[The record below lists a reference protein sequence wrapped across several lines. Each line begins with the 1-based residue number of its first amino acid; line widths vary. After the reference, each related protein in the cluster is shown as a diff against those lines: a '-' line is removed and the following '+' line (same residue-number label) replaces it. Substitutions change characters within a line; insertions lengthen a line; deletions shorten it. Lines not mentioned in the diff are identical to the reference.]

1 MRKKRASKY
10 IYIYIL
16 YLLVNRSFSNL
27 DKYCTADSIKRRCTK
42 LLCKC
47 AYYVGVPW
55 YGRYAFHITVSKCQ
69 AAALRTPPPR
79 WDLSYLIQPM
89 QVMTCCQDGWFMTK
103 MHAPPFTKAGFWNR
117 RALRWF
123 TDNRSNRSL
132 EGDGQ
137 TQSVDRSD
145 RWMFSFHNSCFPVWC
160 LNRYIPWLYHG
171 VWREFGLRRLRW
183 EG

>member
-1 MRKKRASKY
+1 MKKKGQQK
-10 IYIYIL
+10 IYIYICMCI

-27 DKYCTADSIKRRCTK
+27 DNYCTADSIKRRCTK

-89 QVMTCCQDGWFMTK
+89 QVMTCCQDGRFMTK
-103 MHAPPFTKAGFWNR
+103 MRAPPFTKAGFFFFKWTRAPLIYR
-117 RALRWF
+117 RSIKQIVRGRW
-123 TDNRSNRSL
+123 TDTERRSFGSL
-132 EGDGQ
+132 N
-137 TQSVDRSD
+137 V
-145 RWMFSFHNSCFPVWC
+145 FV
-160 LNRYIPWLYHG
+160 PWQL
-171 VWREFGLRRLRW
+171 LSRLMSK
-183 EG
+183 

>member
-1 MRKKRASKY
+1 MRKKRASK
-10 IYIYIL
+10 YIYIL

-103 MHAPPFTKAGFWNR
+103 MRAPPFTKAVFEIDAR
-117 RALRWF
+117 
-123 TDNRSNRSL
+123 
-132 EGDGQ
+132 
-137 TQSVDRSD
+137 SVDLPTIDQTD
-145 RWMFSFHNSCFPVWC
+145 R
-160 LNRYIPWLYHG
+160 
-171 VWREFGLRRLRW
+171 
-183 EG
+183 